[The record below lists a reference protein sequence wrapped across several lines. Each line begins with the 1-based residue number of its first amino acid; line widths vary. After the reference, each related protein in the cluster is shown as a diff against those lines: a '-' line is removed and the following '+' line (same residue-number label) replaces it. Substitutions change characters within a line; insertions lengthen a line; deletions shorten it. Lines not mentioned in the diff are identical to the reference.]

1 MPAQKKQ
8 LGQVLIDSKK
18 ISSDQLEE
26 ALRYKQDHGVYLGQ
40 AIVGLGLLT
49 ELELAEVLA
58 DQLDLPS
65 LDIVNYDIEDEVLR
79 IVDEATARR
88 LKVMPLFSIDD
99 SLTVATFDPLNVE
112 IDDELRHATGMD
124 INLVLA
130 TESAIEQVIDL
141 QYGAQKYIA
150 STEEGEEGRGVR
162 VVSKEIGE
170 DTEII
175 DAMNLLIDEAIKIGA
190 SDIHVEPRENDVRIR
205 FRVDG
210 VLQQYYTLPRSSVS
224 PLISRAKILSD
235 MDIAETRKPQ
245 DGRFTYSNNG
255 TKIDIRTS
263 TYRTAN
269 GEKVVMR
276 LLDESRGRIELH
288 KLGFTDEMLKKW
300 RKVIHLTNGI
310 VLVCGPTGSGKTTT
324 LYATMNVINS
334 IEVNI
339 MTIEDPIEYQI
350 DNINQAQVN
359 ERAGITFA
367 EALRSMMRQDPD
379 IIMVGE
385 MRDVP
390 TIELAIRA
398 ALTGHLVLSTLHT
411 NDASSAFTRLLD
423 MGSEP
428 YLVGSTVRAVV
439 SQRLIRLLCP
449 RCKKKTELSKEMQI
463 SMGIEGKFDATIFS
477 PQGCLYCKNA
487 GYLGRRGIF
496 ELLIPNDKIT
506 TLVNARAR
514 ASEIQEEAVKTGMVT
529 LREAAVKYVLSGDT
543 SFQEMMRVASD
554 VQ

>member
-1 MPAQKKQ
+1 MAVQKKQ
-8 LGQVLIDSKK
+8 LGQVLVDSNK
-18 ISSDQLEE
+18 ITPAQLEE
-26 ALRYKQDHGVYLGQ
+26 VLQYKQDHGVYLGQ
-40 AIVGLGLLT
+40 AVVALGLLT
-49 ELELAEVLA
+49 EKELVDVLA
-58 DQLDLPS
+58 DQLDIPS
-65 LDIVNYDIEDEVLR
+65 LDIVNYDIEKEVLK
-79 IVDEATARR
+79 IVDESLARR
-88 LKVMPLFSIDD
+88 LKVMPLFSIDN
-99 SLTVATFDPLNVE
+99 SLTVATSDPLDVE
-112 IDDELRHATGMD
+112 IEDELRNATGME
-124 INLVLA
+124 INLVLS

-141 QYGAQKYIA
+141 HYGAEKYLA
-150 STEEGEEGRGVR
+150 RTEEEGERRGVR

-175 DAMNLLIDEAIKIGA
+175 DAMNMLLNEAIKMRA
-190 SDIHVEPRENDVRIR
+190 SDIHMEPRESEVRIR

-245 DGRFTYSNNG
+245 DGRFRYSNG
-255 TKIDIRTS
+255 DAKIDIRTS

-288 KLGFTDEMLKKW
+288 KLGFTEEMLKKW
-300 RKVIHLTNGI
+300 RKVVHLTNGI

-324 LYATMNVINS
+324 LYATLNVINS
-334 IEVNI
+334 VEINI

-359 ERAGITFA
+359 VKAGITFS
-367 EALRSMMRQDPD
+367 EALKSMMRQDPD

-385 MRDVP
+385 MRDIP

-423 MGSEP
+423 MGVEP
-428 YLVGSTVRAVV
+428 YLLSSTVRAIV

-449 RCKKKTELSKEMQI
+449 RCKVKTEPSEEMLN
-463 SMGIEGKFDATIFS
+463 SVGI
-477 PQGCLYCKNA
+477 QGEFQGTLFQPDGCVYCKNS
-487 GYLGRRGIF
+487 GYFGRRGIF
-496 ELLIPNDKIT
+496 ELLVPNDEIT
-506 TLVNARAR
+506 TLVNARER
-514 ASEIQEEAVKTGMVT
+514 ASEIHEAAVRSGMVT
-529 LREAAVKYVLSGDT
+529 LREGALNYVLSGDT
-543 SFQEMMRVASD
+543 SVEEMMRVTTD